1 MAHPRIIQQQMLDW
15 IKNSLSLRSA
25 LPTDAQI
32 VDRFN
37 LTGVESARSL
47 LADLADA
54 GEITIKG
61 HGSSRTIALG
71 RKAKTFEPAPRPTPA
86 VVARIGRKRTDD
98 EKAQIQETT
107 DKIRAII
114 ERGRTPDPKDATSDE
129 AKELFDAA
137 VASSTDA
144 LEKYGAAI
152 EEVVAQGVVATPTE
166 QTVPVSEP
174 SAYWSVTADD
184 KAVSAGE
191 PSLAFVSLPT
201 EPGRRLSRQE
211 AAIATRDVRRQLNIH
226 FPLDQ
231 FEKLSALADLVG
243 ETPGAFARGALI
255 SCIDRKPRIPAAVTA
270 AALREKAP
278 VIDFADR
285 MMILGLA
292 AYAHERARSAA

>member
-15 IKNSLSLRSA
+15 IKNSVSLRSA

-37 LTGVESARSL
+37 LTGVESARSA

-61 HGSSRTIALG
+61 HGASRTIALG

-86 VVARIGRKRTDD
+86 VVARVGGKRTDD
-98 EKAQIQETT
+98 ENAQIQETT

-114 ERGRTPDPKDATSDE
+114 ERGRPPVPENATSDA
-129 AKELFDAA
+129 AKERLNAA

-144 LEKYGAAI
+144 LVEFDEAI
-152 EEVVAQGVVATPTE
+152 KEVVAQDVVPTPTE
-166 QTVPVSEP
+166 PTEPDAKASVYWTVP
-174 SAYWSVTADD
+174 ADD
-184 KAVSAGE
+184 KALGE
-191 PSLAFVSLPT
+191 PSLAPVSLPT
-201 EPGRRLSRQE
+201 GTGGRLSRQE

-231 FEKLSALADLVG
+231 FEKLSALADVAG

-255 SCIDRKPRIPAAVTA
+255 SCIDRKPRVPAAVTA

-278 VIDFADR
+278 VIDFADL
-285 MMILGLA
+285 MMVLGLA

>member
-86 VVARIGRKRTDD
+86 VVARVGGKRADD
-98 EKAQIQETT
+98 EQVQINTAAAR
-107 DKIRAII
+107 IREILD
-114 ERGRTPDPKDATSDE
+114 RGRNAVG
-129 AKELFDAA
+129 DAA
-137 VASSTDA
+137 PVAPP
-144 LEKYGAAI
+144 EAAT
-152 EEVVAQGVVATPTE
+152 EAEVVETLAPTPVAAEPVEIEVIAPAPQPTL
-166 QTVPVSEP
+166 
-174 SAYWSVTADD
+174 DID
-184 KAVSAGE
+184 R
-191 PSLAFVSLPT
+191 LPT
-201 EPGRRLSRQE
+201 APGRPLSRQE

-231 FEKLSALADLVG
+231 FEKLSALADSAG

-255 SCIDRKPRIPAAVTA
+255 SYIDRKPRVPAAVTA

-285 MMILGLA
+285 MMVLGLA
-292 AYAHERARSAA
+292 AYAHERAGSAS

>member
-1 MAHPRIIQQQMLDW
+1 MAHARIIQQQMLDW

-54 GEITIKG
+54 DEITIKG

-86 VVARIGRKRTDD
+86 VVARVGGKRADD
-98 EKAQIQETT
+98 EKVQIDTT
-107 DKIRAII
+107 AARIREILDRRKAPASEVKPEVI
-114 ERGRTPDPKDATSDE
+114 ESHTEARVEQTAADE
-129 AKELFDAA
+129 PVSGERKPQDRLAA
-137 VASSTDA
+137 VEETLADIPPLLPA
-144 LEKYGAAI
+144 DYVAAH
-152 EEVVAQGVVATPTE
+152 QPD
-166 QTVPVSEP
+166 Q
-174 SAYWSVTADD
+174 
-184 KAVSAGE
+184 
-191 PSLAFVSLPT
+191 LPPHRT
-201 EPGRRLSRQE
+201 LSRQE
-211 AAIATRDVRRQLNIH
+211 AAIATRDVRWQLNIH
-226 FPLDQ
+226 FPQDQ
-231 FEKLSALADLVG
+231 FEKLSALADVAG

-255 SCIDRKPRIPAAVTA
+255 SCIDRKPRVPAAVTA

-285 MMILGLA
+285 MMVLGLA

>member
-25 LPTDAQI
+25 LPTDTQI

-37 LTGVESARSL
+37 LRGVESARSL

-61 HGSSRTIALG
+61 HGATRSIALG
-71 RKAKTFEPAPRPTPA
+71 RKEKTFEPAPRPTPA
-86 VVARIGRKRTDD
+86 VVARIGGKRADD
-98 EKAQIQETT
+98 EKVQIDTAAAR
-107 DKIRAII
+107 IREII
-114 ERGRTPDPKDATSDE
+114 ERGKEPASENATSDA
-129 AKELFDAA
+129 AKERLGAA
-137 VASSTDA
+137 VDSAVKA
-144 LEKYGAAI
+144 LKKQGEAI
-152 EEVVAQGVVATPTE
+152 EEFIAQDDVATPTE
-166 QTVPVSEP
+166 PTEP
-174 SAYWSVTADD
+174 DAKASAYWTVTADD
-184 KAVSAGE
+184 KASEE
-191 PSLAFVSLPT
+191 PSFALVSLQT
-201 EPGRRLSRQE
+201 GTGGRLSRQE

-226 FPLDQ
+226 FPQDQ
-231 FEKLSALADLVG
+231 FEKLAALADVAG

-255 SCIDRKPRIPAAVTA
+255 SCIARKPRVPAAVTA

-292 AYAHERARSAA
+292 AYAHERAGSAA